1 MLKKTNEILA
11 NQALSRYVRDC
22 LNGSSRDYHLPTK
35 TKLISTTITLIG
47 TEHKAPKFY
56 FVKIQK
62 GTPFNQ
68 PPMPMLH
75 LPLHR

>member
-1 MLKKTNEILA
+1 MLKKAHEILA
-11 NQALSRYVRDC
+11 YQALSRHVGGH

-35 TKLISTTITLIG
+35 IKLVSTTITLIG
-47 TEHKAPKFY
+47 TETRL
-56 FVKIQK
+56 KIYILSNSK
-62 GTPFNQ
+62 GYPFNQ